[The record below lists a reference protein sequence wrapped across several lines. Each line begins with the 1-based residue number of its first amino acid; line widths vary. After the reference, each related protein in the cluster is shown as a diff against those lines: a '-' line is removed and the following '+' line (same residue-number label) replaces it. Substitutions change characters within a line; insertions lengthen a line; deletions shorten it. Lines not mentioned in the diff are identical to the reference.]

1 VKLPRDISG
10 DELVKRLAR
19 FGYHITRQT
28 GSHLRLTSLV
38 MDTEHHL
45 TIPNH
50 DSIKVGT
57 FAAILGE
64 IAHYLQIDREQLL
77 EELFGD

>member
-1 VKLPRDISG
+1 MKLPRDISG
-10 DELVKRLAR
+10 DELAKRLAR
-19 FGYHITRQT
+19 FGYRITRQT
-28 GSHLRLTSLV
+28 GSHLRLTSIV
-38 MDTEHHL
+38 MDREHHL

-64 IAHYLQIDREQLL
+64 AAHYLQMDREELL